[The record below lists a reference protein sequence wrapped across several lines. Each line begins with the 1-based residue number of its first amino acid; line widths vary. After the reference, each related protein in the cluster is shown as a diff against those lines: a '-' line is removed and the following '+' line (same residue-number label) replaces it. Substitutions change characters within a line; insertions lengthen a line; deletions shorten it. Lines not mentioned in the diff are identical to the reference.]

1 MEVFLTNGDKLHK
14 NSYVFIGNFALVLH
28 FRIGYNVV
36 TKVTA
41 VAFGCHNC
49 GFSCHNFDTTRNK
62 KECRQ

>member
-36 TKVTA
+36 TKVTGD
-41 VAFGCHNC
+41 AFGCHN
-49 GFSCHNFDTTRNK
+49 FDRI
-62 KECRQ
+62 CIR